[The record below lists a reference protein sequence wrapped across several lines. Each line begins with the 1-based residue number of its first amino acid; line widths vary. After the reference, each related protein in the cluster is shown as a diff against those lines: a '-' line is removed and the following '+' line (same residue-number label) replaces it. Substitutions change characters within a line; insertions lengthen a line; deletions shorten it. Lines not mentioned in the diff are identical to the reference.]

1 MMKKNDTALVAAV
14 ASTAEPISEANAERR
29 MDTRSPAL
37 DVIRIF
43 ACFSV
48 IAIHFLLNSGFYS
61 IPVVGGRMYGM
72 VFYRALFSCCVP
84 LYMMLSGYL
93 LCNKKLE
100 RKYYGRI
107 WRILF
112 VYLASSLF
120 CIYGYRFLYQRF
132 YGLLGLAAMEF
143 PPISFWEFGRKIL
156 NYEGSRYAWYVE
168 MYLGLFLLIPF
179 LNLIYHHLPN
189 QKTKQFLILTGF
201 VLSFLPTLVNSFNLT
216 QPGWW
221 ANPTMRDQNGSF
233 YPFTN
238 LIPDYWR
245 CLYPFTYYFVGCYL
259 REYGLKLKLWT
270 NLLLLICSVALY
282 GGFILWRCNGQSYI
296 DGTWSDWNTP
306 FTLAIAVSL
315 FCLFLNR
322 SYRRVPVWMKKLL
335 SRLSELTLGAYL
347 VSDAFDRLIY
357 PSLKQRQPI
366 EVLRMDAFVIIVPI
380 VFVCS
385 MFTAW
390 LIQLLYALLQRAGR
404 LLHKES

>member
-1 MMKKNDTALVAAV
+1 
-14 ASTAEPISEANAERR
+14 
-29 MDTRSPAL
+29 
-37 DVIRIF
+37 
-43 ACFSV
+43 
-48 IAIHFLLNSGFYS
+48 
-61 IPVVGGRMYGM
+61 
-72 VFYRALFSCCVP
+72 
-84 LYMMLSGYL
+84 
-93 LCNKKLE
+93 
-100 RKYYGRI
+100 
-107 WRILF
+107 
-112 VYLASSLF
+112 
-120 CIYGYRFLYQRF
+120 
-132 YGLLGLAAMEF
+132 
-143 PPISFWEFGRKIL
+143 
-156 NYEGSRYAWYVE
+156 

-221 ANPTMRDQNGSF
+221 ANPTMRDQNGRF

-270 NLLLLICSVALY
+270 NLLLLACSVAIY
-282 GGFILWRCNGQSYI
+282 GGFILWRCNGQSYG
-296 DGTWSDWNTP
+296 DGTWSDWDTP
-306 FTLAIAVSL
+306 FNLAIAVSM

-366 EVLRMDAFVIIVPI
+366 EVLRMDAFVIMVPI

-390 LIQLLYALLQRAGR
+390 LIQLLYTLLQRTGR
-404 LLHKES
+404 MLHKES